1 MPEIPPVRGT
11 QMKQALLCLDSSF
24 NRQKFQV
31 KLGEKVGH
39 SKAYLSIEE
48 ESPKRPLLPAPL

>member
-1 MPEIPPVRGT
+1 
-11 QMKQALLCLDSSF
+11 MKQALLCLDSSF

-39 SKAYLSIEE
+39 SKVYLSIEE